1 MRSIA
6 RVCVFCGS
14 SPGRDPRYAAAA
26 RDLADILVTRGIGLV
41 YGGASVG
48 LMGAL
53 ADRMLELGGEVTG
66 VIPEHLV
73 GYEVAHRGLSDLI
86 VVGSMHERKA
96 AMAERSDAFIALP
109 GGFGTLEEAF
119 ESITWTQLGLQNKPV
134 GFLDVADFFAH
145 LRTFIDQ
152 LVDQRF
158 VAPEHREQVVF
169 DDEPGRLLDRLARAE
184 LLPLEKWLD
193 RPPPPV

>member
-14 SPGRDPRYAAAA
+14 SPGRDPRYAEAAGA
-26 RDLADILVTRGIGLV
+26 VAETLCERGIGLV

-73 GYEVAHRGLSDLI
+73 GYEVAHSGLGEL
-86 VVGSMHERKA
+86 VVVHSMHERKA
-96 AMAERSDAFIALP
+96 AMAERCDAFIALP
-109 GGFGTLEEAF
+109 GGFGTLEETF

-134 GFLDVADFFAH
+134 GFLDVAGFFAP
-145 LRTFIDQ
+145 LRAFIDQ
-152 LVDQRF
+152 LVEQRF

-169 DDEPGRLLDRLARAE
+169 DDDPGRLLDRLAIVE

-193 RPPPPV
+193 RPAPAP